1 MHGVYVKLSLKGS
14 NLKGQSN
21 KAKLM
26 VSFTTLAAELSL
38 HTSCK
43 FTITTPTATF
53 PSFSGPLLHE
63 QKKQTKQAQ

>member
-14 NLKGQSN
+14 TGSDNLKGQSN

-38 HTSCK
+38 HNSCK

-63 QKKQTKQAQ
+63 QKK